1 MATTVQVIATHG
13 KIQPYLIHLTGT
25 SSTMVTSMTGF
36 GRGENS
42 KDGLTAV
49 IETRSLNSRYLEIS
63 SNLPKRLAHRELD
76 LREIVRK
83 KISRGKISLNI
94 AVDDTRSTSTS
105 VKLNEKALNE
115 YHAALTE
122 VKKQLKMKETI
133 KLEHILSIPDIFSS
147 TDTNGSTDDEW
158 DLIAK
163 ALGVALDRLN
173 DMRRKEGRELAR
185 DLHNRVKD
193 IEKNTEKIEN
203 LAVERVPQERLRLRE
218 RIAKLFE
225 SDEIDEQ
232 RLELEIVMLAD
243 KLDISEELVRLR
255 SHIKFFIEALKGNDQ
270 AGRTINF
277 LLQEMHREINT
288 IGSKANDAAISHI
301 VVAVKEDLERI
312 REQVQNIE

>member
-1 MATTVQVIATHG
+1 
-13 KIQPYLIHLTGT
+13 
-25 SSTMVTSMTGF
+25 MVTSMTGF

-94 AVDDTRSTSTS
+94 AVEDTRSTSTT

-133 KLEHILSIPDIFSS
+133 KLEHILTIPDIFSS

-193 IEKNTEKIEN
+193 IEKNTEKIEK

-232 RLELEIVMLAD
+232 RLEMEIVMLAD
-243 KLDISEELVRLR
+243 KLDVSEELVRLR

>member
-1 MATTVQVIATHG
+1 
-13 KIQPYLIHLTGT
+13 
-25 SSTMVTSMTGF
+25 MVTSMTGF

-49 IETRSLNSRYLEIS
+49 IEARSLNSRYLEIS

-94 AVDDTRSTSTS
+94 SIEDSRATTTSI
-105 VKLNEKALNE
+105 KLNEKALNE
-115 YHAALTE
+115 YHAALAE

-133 KLEHILSIPDIFSS
+133 KLEHILSIPDIFTSA
-147 TDTNGSTDDEW
+147 DVDGSTDDEW
-158 DLIAK
+158 DVIAK
-163 ALGVALDRLN
+163 TLGVALDRLN

-193 IEKNTEKIEN
+193 IEKNTEKIEK

-232 RLELEIVMLAD
+232 RLEMEIVMLAD
-243 KLDISEELVRLR
+243 KLDISEEIVRLR

>member
-1 MATTVQVIATHG
+1 
-13 KIQPYLIHLTGT
+13 
-25 SSTMVTSMTGF
+25 MVTSMTGF

-94 AVDDTRSTSTS
+94 AIEDTRSTSTS
-105 VKLNEKALNE
+105 IKLNEKALNE

-122 VKKQLKMKETI
+122 VKKQLKIKETI
-133 KLEHILSIPDIFSS
+133 KLEHVLSIPDIFASA
-147 TDTNGSTDDEW
+147 DVDGSTDDEW

-185 DLHNRVKD
+185 DLHNRVKE
-193 IEKNTEKIEN
+193 IEKNTEKIEK

-232 RLELEIVMLAD
+232 RLEMEIVVLAD
-243 KLDISEELVRLR
+243 KLDVSEEIVRLR

-288 IGSKANDAAISHI
+288 IGSKANDAAISHL
-301 VVAVKEDLERI
+301 VVAVKEDLERV